1 MALTQKE
8 EGDDCYLPPPVVIG
22 PDEDGVRKVIE
33 YLLEEGVVLKV
44 TTTTRSRSKLAAKEH
59 RSWARFGDATN
70 DDATFRSRNPHP
82 NVFSSQEV
90 FLDRPGIGGRVAR
103 GGPVAAML
111 AGERDGS
118 VVCRTCK
125 KGYHWTSRCP
135 YGDLYSQLE
144 ALDEQPK
151 PASEGGRSA
160 SAAYVPPKLKPGG
173 GDNMR
178 RRNDDNTVRVDNLS
192 EQVHDPDLLE
202 LFGAVGPV
210 RRAHV
215 AVDRRT
221 GRSKGFGFVEFVRRA
236 DAEKAIRTLDRCGY
250 DHLII
255 RVERPE
261 RRVG

>member
-1 MALTQKE
+1 MALTQTKE

-33 YLLEEGVVLKV
+33 YRLEEGVVLKV

-59 RSWARFGDATN
+59 RSWPRFGDAAN
-70 DDATFRSRNPHP
+70 DDGATFRSRNPHP
-82 NVFSSQEV
+82 NVLSSHEV
-90 FLDRPGIGGRVAR
+90 FLDR
-103 GGPVAAML
+103 
-111 AGERDGS
+111 RDGS

-135 YGDLYSQLE
+135 YSDLYSQLE

-151 PASEGGRSA
+151 PACEGGRSA
-160 SAAYVPPKLKPGG
+160 AYV
-173 GDNMR
+173 R
-178 RRNDDNTVRVDNLS
+178 RRNHDNTVRVDNLS
-192 EQVHDPDLLE
+192 EQARDPDLLE
-202 LFGAVGPV
+202 LYGAVGPV

-215 AVDRRT
+215 VVDRRT
-221 GRSKGFGFVEFVRRA
+221 GSSKGFGFVEFVRRA
-236 DAEKAIRTLDRCGY
+236 DAEKAIRTLDRYGY

>member
-1 MALTQKE
+1 MVLTHKE

-33 YLLEEGVVLKV
+33 YRIEEGMVLKV

-59 RSWARFGDATN
+59 RSWARFGDATD
-70 DDATFRSRNPHP
+70 DDATFRSRNPPHP

-90 FLDRPGIGGRVAR
+90 FLDRPGIGSRAAR
-103 GGPVAAML
+103 G
-111 AGERDGS
+111 DGS

-135 YGDLYSQLE
+135 YSDLYSQLE

-151 PASEGGRSA
+151 PACEGGR

-178 RRNDDNTVRVDNLS
+178 RRNHDNTVRVDNLS
-192 EQVHDPDLLE
+192 EKVRDPDLLE
-202 LFGAVGPV
+202 LFAAVGPV
-210 RRAHV
+210 RRAHQ
-215 AVDRRT
+215 
-221 GRSKGFGFVEFVRRA
+221 GFGFVEFVRRA
-236 DAEKAIRTLDRCGY
+236 DAERAIHTLDRYGY

-261 RRVG
+261 RRVA

>member
-1 MALTQKE
+1 MALTQE
-8 EGDDCYLPPPVVIG
+8 EGNYCFQLPPPVVIG

-33 YLLEEGVVLKV
+33 YRIEDGMVLKV
-44 TTTTRSRSKLAAKEH
+44 TTTTPPP
-59 RSWARFGDATN
+59 WARFGDATN

-82 NVFSSQEV
+82 NVVSSQEV
-90 FLDRPGIGGRVAR
+90 FLDRPGIGSR
-103 GGPVAAML
+103 
-111 AGERDGS
+111 RDGF
-118 VVCRTCK
+118 VVCRTC

-135 YGDLYSQLE
+135 YRDLYSQLE

-151 PASEGGRSA
+151 PACEGGR

-178 RRNDDNTVRVDNLS
+178 RRNHDNTVRVDNLS
-192 EQVHDPDLLE
+192 EQVRDLDLLE

-221 GRSKGFGFVEFVRRA
+221 GSSKGFGFVEFVHSA
-236 DAEKAIRTLDRCGY
+236 DAEKAIHTLDRYGY

>member
-1 MALTQKE
+1 MALTQTKE

-33 YLLEEGVVLKV
+33 YRLEEGVVLKV

-59 RSWARFGDATN
+59 RSWPRFGDAAN
-70 DDATFRSRNPHP
+70 DDGATFRSRNPHP
-82 NVFSSQEV
+82 NVLSSHEV
-90 FLDRPGIGGRVAR
+90 FLDRAGTGSRAAR

-135 YGDLYSQLE
+135 YSDLYSQLE

-151 PASEGGRSA
+151 PACEGGRSA
-160 SAAYVPPKLKPGG
+160 AYV
-173 GDNMR
+173 R
-178 RRNDDNTVRVDNLS
+178 RRNHDNTVRVDNLS
-192 EQVHDPDLLE
+192 EQARDPDLLE
-202 LFGAVGPV
+202 LYGAVGPV

-215 AVDRRT
+215 VVDRRT
-221 GRSKGFGFVEFVRRA
+221 GSSKGFGFVEFVRRA
-236 DAEKAIRTLDRCGY
+236 DAEKAIRTLDRYGY